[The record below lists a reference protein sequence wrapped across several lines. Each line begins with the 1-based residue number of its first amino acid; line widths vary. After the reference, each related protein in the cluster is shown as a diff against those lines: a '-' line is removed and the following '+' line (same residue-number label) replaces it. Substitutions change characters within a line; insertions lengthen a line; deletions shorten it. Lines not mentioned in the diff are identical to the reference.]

1 MTAVGRLYKELVY
14 GGHLL
19 AFGTASIAATAA
31 LVLGRTPTW
40 DLLLMA
46 YLFSYGAYMVN
57 RTSDFDQDRVSHLDR
72 TEYLEGRRRAL
83 PMVVAVSFGLGYVL
97 ALLRNLAL
105 FAGLLVPVVLAV
117 AYSVGSKRMGRA
129 LGMSRLKEGLFVK
142 NLTVSLGWSLIP
154 ILVGLYYVQLSLAVF
169 AFCPFIFLRLMVN
182 TIFFDVRDVKADA
195 AYGIRTIPVSLGTVA
210 SLKLMDV
217 VDFSSGAYLA
227 VLVLSGVLPTFAG
240 LLVVFTPYSFAYRY
254 FSQRSTK
261 HEDSLR
267 DLAADGE
274 YLLWG
279 VVAYLGLM

>member
-1 MTAVGRLYKELVY
+1 MTAVGKLYKELVY

-57 RTSDFDQDRVSHLDR
+57 RSSDFDQDRVSHLDR
-72 TEYLEGRRRAL
+72 TAYLEGRRRSL
-83 PMVVAVSFGLGYVL
+83 PMIVAVSLGVGYVL
-97 ALLRNLAL
+97 ALLRNLTL
-105 FAGLLVPVVLAV
+105 FAGLLVPVALAV

-142 NLTVSLGWSLIP
+142 NLTVSFGWSLIP
-154 ILVGLYYVQLSLAVF
+154 ILVGLYYMQLPLTVIAL
-169 AFCPFIFLRLMVN
+169 CPFIFLRLMVN
-182 TIFFDVRDVKADA
+182 TVFFDVRDVKEDA
-195 AYGIRTIPVSLGTVA
+195 AYGVRTIPVSLGTDA
-210 SLKLMDV
+210 SWKLMDV
-217 VDFSSGAYLA
+217 VDFSSGLYIAL
-227 VLVLSGVLPTFAG
+227 LVLSGVLPTFAG

-254 FSQRSTK
+254 FSRRSTK

-279 VVAYLGLM
+279 FVAYLGLM

>member
-1 MTAVGRLYKELVY
+1 MTAVGKLYKELVY

-57 RTSDFDQDRVSHLDR
+57 RSSDFDQDRVSHLDR
-72 TEYLEGRRRAL
+72 TAYLEGRRRSL
-83 PMVVAVSFGLGYVL
+83 PMIVAVSLGVGYVL
-97 ALLRNLAL
+97 ALLRNLTL
-105 FAGLLVPVVLAV
+105 FAGLLVPVALAV
-117 AYSVGSKRMGRA
+117 AYSVGSKRMGKA

-142 NLTVSLGWSLIP
+142 NLTVSFGWSLIP
-154 ILVGLYYVQLSLAVF
+154 ILVGLYYMQLPLTVIAL
-169 AFCPFIFLRLMVN
+169 CPFIFLRLMVN
-182 TIFFDVRDVKADA
+182 TVFFDVRDVKEDA
-195 AYGIRTIPVSLGTVA
+195 AYGVRTIPVSLGTDA
-210 SLKLMDV
+210 SWKLMDV
-217 VDFSSGAYLA
+217 VDFSSGLYIAL
-227 VLVLSGVLPTFAG
+227 LVLSGVLPTFAG

-254 FSQRSTK
+254 FSRRSTK

-279 VVAYLGLM
+279 FVAYLGLM